1 MWINRRKYFLATYR
15 KIMLLTF
22 MLTLIYACIL
32 TTSAESVVSILPP
45 SQSIDANQEFDVYIN
60 IDPETPIAG
69 AQLDILYDPDVL
81 SVSTVNEGD
90 FFKHDGTMSIFI
102 GGTVD
107 HSQGRVNG
115 LFAVTLG
122 KAEISTEG
130 TFAHITFIASD
141 RKGDCIIDISNV
153 ILSNSDGLSVPV
165 TTHTAQVT
173 INENTPSCQ
182 IDETTANSDGG
193 SGGGGGDT
201 GEDVNNIALKE
212 VKKIYIIAD
221 TDITYSFDENSNPIN
236 SINYRSLKNAGFI
249 TSTIEVLKDVSSTV
263 SENPEGLIYRN
274 MNIWIGKAGYATETN
289 MDDMRISFVVLK
301 NWILVNDVD
310 SENIHLKRYHAG
322 KWETLDTE
330 ITGENEDFLIF
341 EAKTPGFSPFAIT
354 AETPSDDMENEVSLN
369 EESDSEITDQ
379 KEESSI
385 SIENSVSGS
394 TETTSSK
401 LAQNSSLLLC
411 ISMLIILLFRRDK
424 LI

>member
-1 MWINRRKYFLATYR
+1 MNRMKYSPDSYR
-15 KIMLLTF
+15 KIMFLFFVLI
-22 MLTLIYACIL
+22 LIYACIL
-32 TTSAESVVSILPP
+32 TTSAESVVSISPS
-45 SQSIDANQEFDVYIN
+45 SQSIGANQEFDVYIN

-69 AQLDILYDPDVL
+69 AQLDILYDPDML
-81 SVSTVNEGD
+81 SVSSVNEGD
-90 FFKHDGTMSIFI
+90 FFKQDGTMSIFI

-107 HSQGRVNG
+107 DSQGRVNG

-141 RKGDCIIDISNV
+141 TKGDCVIDISNV

-173 INENTPSCQ
+173 INENTPSSP
-182 IDETTANSDGG
+182 IDETTASSGG
-193 SGGGGGDT
+193 GGGGGGDT
-201 GEDVNNIALKE
+201 GEDANNIALKE

-221 TDITYSFDENSNPIN
+221 TDIIYSFDENSNPIS

-263 SENPEGLIYRN
+263 SEKPEGLIYRN
-274 MNIWIGKAGYATETN
+274 MNIWIGKAGYATGTN

-301 NWILVNDVD
+301 NWITVNDVD
-310 SENIHLKRYHAG
+310 PENIHLKRYHAG

-330 ITGENEDFLIF
+330 IKGENEDFIIF

-354 AETPSDDMENEVSLN
+354 AEAPSYIMEDEVLLN
-369 EESDSEITDQ
+369 EESDSKITDQ
-379 KEESSI
+379 EEENSI
-385 SIENSVSGS
+385 SIDNSVSGS
-394 TETTSSK
+394 TETSSAK
-401 LAQNSSLLLC
+401 LAQNSSLLFC
-411 ISMLIILLFRRDK
+411 TSMLIILFLRRGK

>member
-1 MWINRRKYFLATYR
+1 MKYSPDSFR
-15 KIMLLTF
+15 KIMLLF
-22 MLTLIYACIL
+22 LVLTLIYACIL
-32 TTSAESVVSILPP
+32 TTSAESVVSISPS
-45 SQSIDANQEFDVYIN
+45 SQSIDANQEFDVYIK
-60 IDPETPIAG
+60 IEPETPIAG
-69 AQLDILYDPDVL
+69 AQLDILYDPDML
-81 SVSTVNEGD
+81 SVSSVNEGD

-107 HSQGRVNG
+107 DSQGRVNG

-122 KAEISTEG
+122 KAEITTEG
-130 TFAHITFIASD
+130 TFARITFTTSD
-141 RKGDCIIDISNV
+141 TAGDCAIGISNV

-173 INENTPSCQ
+173 INENMPSSQ
-182 IDETTANSDGG
+182 IDETTSSSGG
-193 SGGGGGDT
+193 GGGGGGDT

-212 VKKIYIIAD
+212 VKKLYIIAD
-221 TDITYSFDENSNPIN
+221 SDVIYSFDENSNPI
-236 SINYRSLKNAGFI
+236 SSVSYRSLKNAGFI

-274 MNIWIGKAGYATETN
+274 MNIWIGKAGYATGTN

-301 NWILVNDVD
+301 NWIRVNDVD
-310 SENIHLKRYHAG
+310 SGNINLKRYHAG

-330 ITGENEDFLIF
+330 ITGEDEDFVIF

-354 AETPSDDMENEVSLN
+354 AETPSDDMEDEVLLN
-369 EESDSEITDQ
+369 DGSDSKITYQ
-379 KEESSI
+379 EEEESI

-394 TETTSSK
+394 TETSSAK

-411 ISMLIILLFRRDK
+411 TSMLIISLFRRGK
-424 LI
+424 FI